1 MEKEYAAS
9 FFYAPYCKTVS
20 KPDRNNGHHT
30 MKFQLS
36 AFTSVSPFYEN
47 VKGGTYDNMIS
58 LVLVLHQIQIT
69 KLLRIF

>member
-9 FFYAPYCKTVS
+9 FFYAPYCKTVT
-20 KPDRNNGHHT
+20 KPDRNKGDHT

-36 AFTSVSPFYEN
+36 AFTSVSTFYEN
-47 VKGGTYDNMIS
+47 VKGRTDDNMIS

-69 KLLRIF
+69 KPLRIF